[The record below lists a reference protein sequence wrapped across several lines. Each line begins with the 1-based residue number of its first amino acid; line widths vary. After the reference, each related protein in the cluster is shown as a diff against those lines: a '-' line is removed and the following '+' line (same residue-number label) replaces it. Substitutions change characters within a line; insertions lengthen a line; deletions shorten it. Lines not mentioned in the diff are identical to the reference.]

1 MTPRL
6 TEQCY
11 QLSKPEIEFDAMEKC
26 ARNYASAHVQKR
38 QLFRQRR
45 LNHSGVGG
53 GTAFRRVYPARAY
66 TTLVVLVLY
75 SLQLSHTAE
84 QELMHTNNRKIKSS
98 HPTYNLLSKK

>member
-1 MTPRL
+1 MEICNIVVDIVYYLKKLLMTPRL

-53 GTAFRRVYPARAY
+53 GTAFRRVYPARA
-66 TTLVVLVLY
+66 
-75 SLQLSHTAE
+75 
-84 QELMHTNNRKIKSS
+84 
-98 HPTYNLLSKK
+98 